1 MDVGSY
7 YFATSGDLV
16 AVRWHDRQDIYMLST
31 AYNTSVE
38 VAMKRPKAVV
48 TNSAFLVQVVFPT
61 TICTWPTEQTR
72 EAKTPLQVF
81 QLLLTCIVMESIV
94 QLTRLFAEQKGVD
107 FPFCV
112 EELAFIA
119 TTIAMKFLWLPQIRD
134 YWSRSEIL
142 PQHHAWFPSVGG

>member
-7 YFATSGDLV
+7 HFATSGDLV

-61 TICTWPTEQTR
+61 TICT
-72 EAKTPLQVF
+72 
-81 QLLLTCIVMESIV
+81 
-94 QLTRLFAEQKGVD
+94 
-107 FPFCV
+107 
-112 EELAFIA
+112 
-119 TTIAMKFLWLPQIRD
+119 
-134 YWSRSEIL
+134 
-142 PQHHAWFPSVGG
+142 